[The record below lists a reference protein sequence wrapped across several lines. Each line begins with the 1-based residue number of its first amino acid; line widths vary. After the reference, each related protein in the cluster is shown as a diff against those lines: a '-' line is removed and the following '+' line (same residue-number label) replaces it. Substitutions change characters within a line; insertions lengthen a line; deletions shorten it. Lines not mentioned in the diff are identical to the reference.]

1 MAKPSPYKRMM
12 ILGRSSECDVVLSHP
27 EVSSRHAV
35 LMLHADGVV
44 EIRDVGSK
52 NGIYVNGQKVL
63 QAYLNKGDKLQLG
76 SYEVDWEEI
85 LRNPPAP
92 LGGSDA
98 PTQLTR
104 LGRGRRQNILVI
116 IGIIIA
122 VAVSAAILWWF
133 VSPLV
138 FQVK

>member
-35 LMLHADGVV
+35 IVLHADGVV
-44 EIRDVGSK
+44 EVRDVGSK
-52 NGIYVNGQKVL
+52 NGTYVNGQKVL
-63 QAYLNKGDKLQLG
+63 QAYLNKGDQLQLG
-76 SYEVDWEEI
+76 SYVVDWEEI

-98 PTQLTR
+98 PTQHTR
-104 LGRGRRQNILVI
+104 LAQSRRQTLLYT
-116 IGIIIA
+116 IGIILAI
-122 VAVSAAILWWF
+122 VISAAVLWWL
-133 VSPLV
+133 VS
-138 FQVK
+138 